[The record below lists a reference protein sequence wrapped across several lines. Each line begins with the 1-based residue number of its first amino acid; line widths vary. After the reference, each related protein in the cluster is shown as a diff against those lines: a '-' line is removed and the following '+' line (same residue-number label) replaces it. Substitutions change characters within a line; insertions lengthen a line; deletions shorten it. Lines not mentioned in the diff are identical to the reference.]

1 MKFDLGD
8 VIQTELAFKPRR
20 VAFIS
25 PSARWGG
32 GGGNEKITR
41 KQRMF
46 SRHVHLI
53 LTRRDEEARSRAQ
66 PFTGLSKNSLVNY
79 RFRVRVRVH
88 VPIRPTVPSLLRFF
102 FFSHAISAGVDAR
115 ASRGITSVGLSV

>member
-25 PSARWGG
+25 PSARWEEMRRLQENSECFRDTFILSLHGA
-32 GGGNEKITR
+32 TR
-41 KQRMF
+41 KR
-46 SRHVHLI
+46 
-53 LTRRDEEARSRAQ
+53 EGAQ